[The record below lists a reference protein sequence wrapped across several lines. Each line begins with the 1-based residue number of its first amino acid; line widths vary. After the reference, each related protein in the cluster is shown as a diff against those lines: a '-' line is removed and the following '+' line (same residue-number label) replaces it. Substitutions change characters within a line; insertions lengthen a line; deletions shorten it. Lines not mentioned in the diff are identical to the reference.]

1 MPVRPFF
8 SLSPQVVSSLII
20 ITALSIFFIIMG
32 RKISKV
38 KPTETP
44 KGLLFLVVFLTEMF
58 IGMVKPYM
66 PGKRFAIYAPYL
78 FSIFI
83 YLAFANT
90 VALFGLMAPLSNI
103 GVAMSFTLITFV
115 MLKFTEL
122 KFIGLKQKLKNVFL
136 GHVWQLF
143 PIMLPINLIG
153 EISTPMT
160 MGIRLFG
167 NLVSGAVI
175 SAFVY
180 AVACA
185 FFGIF
190 AGVLLH
196 SIFDVFFGLIQA
208 FVFFML
214 SMVNLSM
221 ASDAS

>member
-1 MPVRPFF
+1 MPERPFF

-20 ITALSIFFIIMG
+20 ITVLSILFIILG
-32 RKISKV
+32 KKISKL

-44 KGLLFLVVFLTEMF
+44 KGFLFAIVYLTEM
-58 IGMVKPYM
+58 IINMMKPYL
-66 PGKRFAIYAPYL
+66 PGKRFGIYAPYL
-78 FSIFI
+78 FSILI

-103 GVAMSFTLITFV
+103 GVAMSFTLITFF
-115 MLKFTEL
+115 MLKFTEI
-122 KFIGLKQKLKNVFL
+122 KFIGVKQKLKNIFV

-143 PIMLPINLIG
+143 PIMVPINLIG
-153 EISTPMT
+153 EISTPLT

-167 NLVSGAVI
+167 NLVSGTVI
-175 SAFVY
+175 SVFLY
-180 AVACA
+180 AVTGA

-190 AGVLLH
+190 AGVFLH
-196 SIFDVFFGLIQA
+196 SVFDVFFGLIQA

-214 SMVNLSM
+214 SLVNLSM